1 MTKFT
6 VGNIATGLAGIILLT
21 LIVITDSTFQCP
33 EAKDDPC
40 KQALGTLSTLG
51 FIIGII
57 TVVFGT
63 LVPYFLSLRPKD
75 IREELADEGG
85 PSHGTLPKDYSQN
98 TKEKEGQS

>member
-6 VGNIATGLAGIILLT
+6 VGNIGTGLAGIILLT

-40 KQALGTLSTLG
+40 KQVLGTISALG

-85 PSHGTLPKDYSQN
+85 PTHGTLPKGFDNQ
-98 TKEKEGQS
+98 KEKSVFHD